1 MKTHDPRGAGTAARS
16 FPSRVWSIISVC
28 PSRGHILDHIAYLQ
42 DSLGGLLEDVLGEVW
57 VVHRK
62 TSAGEQTQQT
72 LVLGFVD
79 VTSRVSE
86 SGRVTH
92 VNGDGVTVTKRWVWD
107 QLVERRPAA
116 AVST

>member
-1 MKTHDPRGAGTAARS
+1 MLDRKT
-16 FPSRVWSIISVC
+16 
-28 PSRGHILDHIAYLQ
+28 YLQ

-62 TSAGEQTQQT
+62 AGTGEETQQT
-72 LVLGFVD
+72 LVLGLVD
-79 VTSRVSE
+79 VASRVGE
-86 SGRVTH
+86 GGRITH

-107 QLVERRPAA
+107 QLVERRPAT